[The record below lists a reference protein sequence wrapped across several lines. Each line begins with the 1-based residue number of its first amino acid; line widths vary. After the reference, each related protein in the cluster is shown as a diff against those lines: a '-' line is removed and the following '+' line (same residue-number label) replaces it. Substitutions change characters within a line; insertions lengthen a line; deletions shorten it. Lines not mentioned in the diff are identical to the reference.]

1 VHTLELQSVACHIT
15 VRSSHSS
22 CAMNTVLLLRLAMC
36 RRETEGVVA
45 GMMPGINE
53 TLEKVAKEKGLDF
66 SEWQGKLKKEGR
78 FHVEV
83 Y

>member
-1 VHTLELQSVACHIT
+1 MSV
-15 VRSSHSS
+15 
-22 CAMNTVLLLRLAMC
+22 
-36 RRETEGVVA
+36 REGLCA
-45 GMMPGINE
+45 GMMPGIND
-53 TLEKVAKEKGLDF
+53 TLEKVAKAKGLDF

>member
-1 VHTLELQSVACHIT
+1 MSRERPANAWNVLVRAIAKETCSGEFERAMAHQISECAVA
-15 VRSSHSS
+15 
-22 CAMNTVLLLRLAMC
+22 
-36 RRETEGVVA
+36 GA

-53 TLEKVAKEKGLDF
+53 TLEKVAKAKGLDF
-66 SEWQGKLKKEGR
+66 SDWQGKLKKEGR